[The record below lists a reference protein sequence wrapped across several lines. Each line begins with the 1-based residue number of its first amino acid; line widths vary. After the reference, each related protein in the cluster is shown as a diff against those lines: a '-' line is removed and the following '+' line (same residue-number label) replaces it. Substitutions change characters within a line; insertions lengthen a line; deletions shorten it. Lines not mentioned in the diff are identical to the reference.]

1 MKSIIT
7 ITGCPYMVGMC
18 CSVHTGILY
27 IHKTTTTTTN
37 IYTIYM
43 YSVSP
48 AFVVIRWVRL
58 GLRPLSGSTRVVS
71 SFPGRGDTFSVE
83 VSV

>member
-1 MKSIIT
+1 
-7 ITGCPYMVGMC
+7 MC
-18 CSVHTGILY
+18 CSVHTGVLY
-27 IHKTTTTTTN
+27 IHTTTITTTTTS

-71 SFPGRGDTFSVE
+71 SFPGRGDAVSVE